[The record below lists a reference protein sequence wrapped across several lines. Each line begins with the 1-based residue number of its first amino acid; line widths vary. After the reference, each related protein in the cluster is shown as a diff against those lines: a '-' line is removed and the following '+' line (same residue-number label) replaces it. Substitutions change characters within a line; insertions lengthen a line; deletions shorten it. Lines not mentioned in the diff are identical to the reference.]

1 MFDIWKPV
9 GIPTAKRVSVTDGQF
24 CNNLMALKSL
34 LRPLPWVIG
43 AIMGLLTDGR
53 AMAAEET
60 ARAAIVRAILNPDD
74 AQKRE
79 IISSLAGRGDEAIR
93 ELFTAWR
100 QDSLFVYTAPDGAKI
115 PVELTGDKDA
125 SGSQAAV
132 RVADGELL
140 KDAAGQPLRLVG
152 AQLTAVE
159 HDARLR
165 LAMKNVVD
173 LLDLGSPI
181 LAKRLRAIQTI
192 GFAQKP
198 DKLPVLEARSLI
210 EPDDEAKSEL
220 REAIALIQLADPDD
234 GVKVK
239 ALAVL
244 GELHNSSSYD
254 LIQALAA
261 KAEAG
266 VKPAVAKA
274 AAAALAAID
283 RHRSVVKFF
292 GTLFRG
298 LSAGSILLVVALGL
312 AITFGLMGVINMAHG
327 EMITVGAYATYITQN
342 VFGEG
347 MNFTLPFVKIA
358 IHLPG
363 LHLTGWAYQLYF
375 VAAIPIGFLSAAL
388 VGILLERSVIR
399 FLYRRPLES
408 LLATFG
414 VSLILQQLFK
424 LTFGSNNV
432 NVDSPVYLSSNW
444 TVYDITFDWNRIFV
458 IGFAAVIVFGV
469 WLALT
474 KTPLGLLIRCVMQNR
489 MMAACMGVRTERVNM
504 LTFGLGSGLAGLA
517 GVFVTQL
524 GTVGPS
530 MGQEYIVDSFMTV
543 VVGGVGSI
551 FGTVVSALG
560 IGLADQSLQQILL
573 NPVLG
578 KILVLVAIILFL
590 QWRPTGLFA
599 ARSRSLD

>member
-1 MFDIWKPV
+1 MIVSRLPQLIAALCLALLLARSPV
-9 GIPTAKRVSVTDGQF
+9 RAAGTPPAQTPRQTIAQAILTPDDGQKR
-24 CNNLMALKSL
+24 ALITSL
-34 LRPLPWVIG
+34 TG
-43 AIMGLLTDGR
+43 
-53 AMAAEET
+53 
-60 ARAAIVRAILNPDD
+60 
-74 AQKRE
+74 Q
-79 IISSLAGRGDEAIR
+79 GDEAIR

-100 QDSLFVYTAPDGAKI
+100 QDSLFIYTAPDGAKV

-125 SGSQAAV
+125 NGAQAAW
-132 RVADGELL
+132 RVVDGEPV
-140 KDAAGQPLRLVG
+140 KDAQGHPLRLVG
-152 AQLTAVE
+152 SQLTAVE
-159 HDARLR
+159 HDSRLR

-173 LLDLGSPI
+173 VLDLGSPV
-181 LAKRLRAIQTI
+181 LAKQLRAIQTM
-192 GFAQKP
+192 GSAQKP
-198 DKLPVLEARSLI
+198 DKLPALEARARI
-210 EPDDEAKSEL
+210 ETNAKAILGL
-220 REAIALIQLADPDD
+220 REAIALIQLADPSDA
-234 GVKVK
+234 VKQT
-239 ALAVL
+239 ALAELRVL
-244 GELHNSSSYD
+244 HSSATYD
-254 LIQALAA
+254 LIKAA
-261 KAEAG
+261 R
-266 VKPAVAKA
+266 AKA
-274 AAAALAAID
+274 AASGKIAVVKAADGALQAIEQ
-283 RHRSVVKFF
+283 HRSFIAFF

-342 VFGEG
+342 VFGQG
-347 MNFTLPFVKIA
+347 MNFTLPFIHFA

-375 VAAIPIGFLSAAL
+375 VAAIPIGFCSAAL
-388 VGILLERSVIR
+388 VGIALERSVIR

-408 LLATFG
+408 LLATWG

-444 TVYDITFDWNRIFV
+444 TFFDITFDWNRVFV
-458 IGFAAVIVFGV
+458 IGFAVAIVFGV

-489 MMAACMGVRTERVNM
+489 TMAACMGVRTERVNM

-578 KILVLVAIILFL
+578 KILVLVSIILFL

-599 ARSRSLD
+599 AKSRNLD

>member
-1 MFDIWKPV
+1 MAWKKIIRPFLFTACLLV
-9 GIPTAKRVSVTDGQF
+9 GLVSNV
-24 CNNLMALKSL
+24 CANS
-34 LRPLPWVIG
+34 
-43 AIMGLLTDGR
+43 
-53 AMAAEET
+53 AAPKN
-60 ARAAIVRAILNPDD
+60 ARATIVRAILATDD
-74 AQKRE
+74 GQKRE
-79 IISSLAGRGDEAIR
+79 LITSLTGQGDEAIR

-100 QDSLFVYTAPDGAKI
+100 QDSLFVYTDPDGKKI
-115 PVELTGDKDA
+115 PVELTGSKDA
-125 SGSQAAV
+125 NGKQSSL
-132 RVADGELL
+132 RVDNGEIL
-140 KDAAGQPLRLVG
+140 KDSSGTPLRLAVTG
-152 AQLTAVE
+152 LVPVE
-159 HDARLR
+159 HNAALR
-165 LAMKNVVD
+165 RAMKAVVD
-173 LLDLGSPI
+173 LLDLGSSE
-181 LAKRLRAIQTI
+181 LSTRLRAIQTI
-192 GFAQKP
+192 GFAQKSEN
-198 DKLPVLEARSLI
+198 LPVLEARQEI
-210 EPDDEAKSEL
+210 ETDGAAKTALQLS
-220 REAIALIQLADPDD
+220 IALIRLADRDD
-234 GVKVK
+234 SVKIK
-239 ALAVL
+239 ALS
-244 GELHNSSSYD
+244 ELARLHSSASYD
-254 LIQALAA
+254 LIRSTRA
-261 KAEAG
+261 KAETAA
-266 VKPAVAKA
+266 KPALVA
-274 AAAALAAID
+274 AAVKALAAID
-283 RHRSVVKFF
+283 QHKSVVNFF

-298 LSAGSILLVVALGL
+298 LSAGSILLVVSLGL

-342 VFGEG
+342 VFEDG
-347 MNFTLPFVKIA
+347 MHFTLPFIKVA
-358 IHLPG
+358 VHLPG
-363 LHLTGWAYQLYF
+363 LHLTGWAHQLYF
-375 VAAIPIGFLSAAL
+375 IVAIPVGFLSAAF

-444 TVYDITFDWNRIFV
+444 TVYDITFDWNRVFV
-458 IGFAAVIVFGV
+458 IGFAGLIVLGV

-489 MMAACMGVRTERVNM
+489 MMASCMGVRTERVNM

-543 VVGGVGSI
+543 VVGGIGSI

-578 KILVLVAIILFL
+578 KILVLLAIILFL

-599 ARSRSLD
+599 ARSRNLD

>member
-1 MFDIWKPV
+1 MVWK
-9 GIPTAKRVSVTDGQF
+9 SV
-24 CNNLMALKSL
+24 
-34 LRPLPWVIG
+34 LRPLPWIIG
-43 AIMGLLTDGR
+43 AALGLLVNGR
-53 AMAAEET
+53 AIAAQET
-60 ARAAIVRAILNPDD
+60 ARQTVVRAILTPDD
-74 AQKRE
+74 TQKRE
-79 IISSLAGRGDEAIR
+79 IIASLAGQGDEALV

-100 QDSLFVYTAPDGAKI
+100 QDGLFVYTSPDGAKI
-115 PVELTGDKDA
+115 PVELKGDKDA
-125 SGSQAAV
+125 QGAQAAL
-132 RVADGELL
+132 RVDNGETL
-140 KDAAGQPLRLVG
+140 KDAAGHPLLLVG
-152 AQLTAVE
+152 SELVPVE

-165 LAMKNVVD
+165 LAMRSVLD
-173 LLDLGSPI
+173 LVDLGSPV
-181 LAKRLRAIQTI
+181 LAKRLRAIQTL

-198 DKLPVLEARSLI
+198 DKLPVLDARLQV
-210 EPDDEAKSEL
+210 ETVGEAKDAL
-220 REAIALIQLADPDD
+220 REAIALIHLADPAEKMKID
-234 GVKVK
+234 
-239 ALAVL
+239 ALAEL
-244 GELHNSSSYD
+244 RELHSSSSYD
-254 LIQALAA
+254 LIKATRA
-261 KAEAG
+261 KAEAAG
-266 VKPAVAKA
+266 QPAVA
-274 AAAALAAID
+274 AAAAAVLAAVD
-283 RHRSVVKFF
+283 HHRSVVNFI

-342 VFGEG
+342 VFGDG
-347 MNFTLPFVKIA
+347 MNFTLPFIGLG

-363 LHLTGWAYQLYF
+363 LHLTGWVYQLYF
-375 VAAIPIGFLSAAL
+375 LVSIPIGFLSAAL
-388 VGILLERSVIR
+388 VGIILERSVIR

-408 LLATFG
+408 LLATWG
-414 VSLILQQLFK
+414 VSLIMQQLFK

-444 TVYDITFDWNRIFV
+444 TIYDITFNWNRVFV

-474 KTPLGLLIRCVMQNR
+474 KTSLGLLIRCVMQNR
-489 MMAACMGVRTERVNM
+489 TMASCMGVRTERVNM

-530 MGQEYIVDSFMTV
+530 MGQEYIVDSFMVV

-573 NPVLG
+573 SPVVG
-578 KILVLVAIILFL
+578 KILVLVVIILFL

>member
-1 MFDIWKPV
+1 MAWKSSFRFV
-9 GIPTAKRVSVTDGQF
+9 LRLFGLSLALGSAAQVTA
-24 CNNLMALKSL
+24 A
-34 LRPLPWVIG
+34 P
-43 AIMGLLTDGR
+43 
-53 AMAAEET
+53 ET
-60 ARAAIVRAILNPDD
+60 ARETITQAILVTDD
-74 AQKRE
+74 AKKRE
-79 IISSLAGRGDEAIR
+79 VITSLIGQGDDAIR

-100 QDSLFVYTAPDGAKI
+100 EDRLFIYTATGGAKI
-115 PVELTGDKDA
+115 PVELLGDKDA
-125 SGSQAAV
+125 NGGQNTL
-132 RVADGELL
+132 RVDTGESL
-140 KDAAGQPLRLVG
+140 KDSAGQPLRLI
-152 AQLTAVE
+152 AADLAAVE
-159 HDARLR
+159 HDAALR
-165 LAMKNVVD
+165 RAMKNVVD

-192 GFAQKP
+192 GAAQKP
-198 DKLPVLEARSLI
+198 DKLPALEARSKI
-210 EPDDEAKSEL
+210 ETDTKARVAL
-220 REAIALIQLADPDD
+220 REAIALIDLADSNDA
-234 GVKVK
+234 VKLK
-239 ALAVL
+239 GLADL
-244 GELHNSSSYD
+244 RDLHSSATYD
-254 LIQALAA
+254 LIKAA
-261 KAEAG
+261 REKAEKAG
-266 VKPAVAKA
+266 NPAVAEA
-274 AAAALAAID
+274 ASDALKAID
-283 RHRSVVKFF
+283 QHKSVVNFF

-298 LSAGSILLVVALGL
+298 VSAGSILLVVALGL

-327 EMITVGAYATYITQN
+327 EMITIGAYATYITQN
-342 VFGEG
+342 VFGNG
-347 MNFTLPFVKIA
+347 MNFTLPFIKIA

-375 VAAIPIGFLSAAL
+375 LAAIPIGFLSAAL
-388 VGILLERSVIR
+388 VGIGLERSVIR

-408 LLATFG
+408 LLATWG
-414 VSLILQQLFK
+414 VSLILQQVLK

-432 NVDSPVYLSSNW
+432 DVGSPIYLSSNW
-444 TVYDITFDWNRIFV
+444 TIYDITFNWNRLFV
-458 IGFAAVIVFGV
+458 IGFAIVIVFSV

-474 KTPLGLLIRCVMQNR
+474 KTSLGLLIRCVMQNR
-489 MMAACMGVRTERVNM
+489 TMASCMGVRTERVNM

-578 KILVLVAIILFL
+578 KILVLLAIILFL
-590 QWRPTGLFA
+590 QWRPTGLFS

>member
-1 MFDIWKPV
+1 
-9 GIPTAKRVSVTDGQF
+9 
-24 CNNLMALKSL
+24 MALPTY
-34 LRPLPWVIG
+34 LRKIPCFLAV
-43 AIMGLLTDGR
+43 LLTFALCGASPAPKESVR
-53 AMAAEET
+53 AVIT
-60 ARAAIVRAILNPDD
+60 RAILTPDD
-74 AQKRE
+74 TEKRKL
-79 IISSLAGRGDEAIR
+79 ITSLAGQGDEVIR
-93 ELFTAWR
+93 DLFTAWR
-100 QDSLFVYTAPDGAKI
+100 QDSLYIYTDADGAKV
-115 PVELTGDKDA
+115 PVELT
-125 SGSQAAV
+125 QAKN
-132 RVADGELL
+132 ADGG
-140 KDAAGQPLRLVG
+140 AAALRVDTGEPLRSKTGETLYLNPKE
-152 AQLTAVE
+152 LTIVE
-159 HDARLR
+159 HDSRLR

-173 LLDLGSPI
+173 LLDLGSPV
-181 LAKRLRAIQTI
+181 LAKRLRAIQTL
-192 GFAQKP
+192 GAAQKT
-198 DKLPVLEARSLI
+198 DKIPILEARLKVETNAKAKLSLNEAI
-210 EPDDEAKSEL
+210 ATIHLADPKDDVKIGALNEL
-220 REAIALIQLADPDD
+220 RE
-234 GVKVK
+234 
-239 ALAVL
+239 
-244 GELHNSSSYD
+244 LHDSASYD
-254 LIQALAA
+254 IISSAKRNALAA
-261 KAEAG
+261 G
-266 VKPAVAKA
+266 KPDVAKA
-274 AAAALAAID
+274 ADAALHAIEQ
-283 RHRSVVKFF
+283 HKSVVNFF

-342 VFGEG
+342 VFRDG
-347 MNFTLPFVKIA
+347 MYFTLPFVKIGV
-358 IHLPG
+358 HLPG
-363 LHLTGWAYQLYF
+363 LHLTGWGYELYF
-375 VAAIPIGFLSAAL
+375 IAAIPVGFFSAAL

-408 LLATFG
+408 LLATWG

-444 TVYDITFDWNRIFV
+444 TVFDITFDWNRVFV
-458 IGFAAVIVFGV
+458 IGFAVAIVLGV

-489 MMAACMGVRTERVNM
+489 TMAACMGVRTERVNM

-560 IGLADQSLQQILL
+560 IGLADQSLQQLLL
-573 NPVLG
+573 NPVIG

-590 QWRPTGLFA
+590 QWRPTGLFSP
-599 ARSRSLD
+599 RSRSLD

>member
-1 MFDIWKPV
+1 MAVPARRNFMV
-9 GIPTAKRVSVTDGQF
+9 GNS
-24 CNNLMALKSL
+24 ALRSL
-34 LRPLPWVIG
+34 CCAIG
-43 AIMGLLTDGR
+43 VVFGLLAHGR
-53 AMAAEET
+53 ALAAPES
-60 ARAAIVRAILNPDD
+60 ARATIARAILTTDD
-74 AQKRE
+74 AQKHAL
-79 IISSLAGRGDEAIR
+79 INSLVGQGDEAIR
-93 ELFTAWR
+93 EIFTAWR
-100 QDSLFVYTAPDGAKI
+100 QDNLFVYTAPTGAKV

-125 SGSQAAV
+125 NGSQSAV
-132 RVADGELL
+132 RVDSGELL
-140 KDAAGQPLRLVG
+140 QAASGQPLRLV
-152 AQLTAVE
+152 AKQLSPVE
-159 HDARLR
+159 HDASLR
-165 LAMKNVVD
+165 RAMKNVVD
-173 LLDLGSPI
+173 LLDLGSALP
-181 LAKRLRAIQTI
+181 AKRLRAIQTI
-192 GFAQKP
+192 GFAQKA
-198 DKLPVLEARSLI
+198 DKLPALEARSGI
-210 EPDDEAKSEL
+210 ETDAEIKKEL

-234 GVKVK
+234 GVKIK
-239 ALAVL
+239 ALVVL
-244 GELHNSSSYD
+244 RELHNSSSYD
-254 LIQALAA
+254 LINALRT
-261 KAEAG
+261 KALKDN
-266 VKPAVAKA
+266 KPAVTA
-274 AAAALAAID
+274 AANAALVAID
-283 RHRSVVKFF
+283 HHRSVVKFF

-298 LSAGSILLVVALGL
+298 LSAGSVLLVVALGL

-342 VFGEG
+342 VFGDG

-358 IHLPG
+358 VHLPG
-363 LHLTGWAYQLYF
+363 MHLTGWAYQLYF
-375 VAAIPIGFLSAAL
+375 VAAIPVGFLSAAL
-388 VGILLERSVIR
+388 VGIALERSVIR

-444 TVYDITFDWNRIFV
+444 TVFDVTFDWNRVFV
-458 IGFAAVIVFGV
+458 IGFAVVIVFGV

-489 MMAACMGVRTERVNM
+489 MMASCMGVRTERVNM

-560 IGLADQSLQQILL
+560 IGLVDQSLQQILL